1 MGSSLSKSFA
11 AMLVLIFLTA
21 SCLIVLLPVTA
32 ESQTIVVPDDYLTIS
47 SAIGNATA
55 GNTVFVKKG
64 TYEGPIDQTLVID
77 KALSLVGED
86 TNNTILIL
94 HPAYT
99 EWWILTQ
106 PYISYSNAISVD
118 ANDFK
123 LSGFSIS
130 TQGSI
135 AIKGDR
141 TQITGN
147 KIATGISVTGSNCN
161 ITGNAIDGVIILEG
175 SSNVLNQNSVS
186 GIALKYA
193 YSNTITNN
201 TFAYLNFGS
210 VSDTNYTCSYNII
223 SRNRIEGDWNWGIW
237 LGAGSHNVFYE
248 NHIANYRGYDGWGVA
263 LGFGTNGTHNSL
275 VGTNN
280 TFYHNIFTNNNKN
293 VYDSW
298 NNLTA
303 PNFWDND
310 EEGNYWD
317 DYNGTDDNRDGIG
330 DTPYVI
336 NGDNIDYY
344 PLMEP
349 FDVESD
355 AVVLPSPESFP
366 ATLVVVVPG
375 VSVVVIGVALL
386 VYFKKHHPKLELK
399 RWGKALFWY
408 LF

>member
-1 MGSSLSKSFA
+1 MSKSIA
-11 AMLVLIFLTA
+11 VILVLVFLTA
-21 SCLIVLLPVTA
+21 SCLIVPLPVSAGSRTL
-32 ESQTIVVPDDYLTIS
+32 VVPDDCPTIS
-47 SAIGNATA
+47 SAIDNATA
-55 GNTVFVKKG
+55 GDTIFVKKG
-64 TYEGPIDQTLVID
+64 IYEGPEGQTLVID
-77 KALSLVGED
+77 KSISLIGED
-86 TNNTILIL
+86 ANSTILNL

-106 PYISYSNAISVD
+106 PYTSYSNAITID

-123 LSGFSIS
+123 LSGFTIS

-135 AIKGDR
+135 AINGDR
-141 TQITGN
+141 TQISGN
-147 KIATGISVTGSNCN
+147 NITTGISQTGSNCN
-161 ITGNAIDGVIILEG
+161 ITGNTIDGVIILEG

-186 GIALKYA
+186 GIALKHA
-193 YSNTITNN
+193 YSNTISNN

-210 VSDTNYTCSYNII
+210 VSDTSYTCSYNVIF
-223 SRNRIEGDWNWGIW
+223 RNRIEGDWSWGIW
-237 LGAGSHNVFYE
+237 LGAGSYNVFYE
-248 NHIANYRGYDGWGVA
+248 NYLANYRGHDGWGVA

-280 TFYHNIFTNNNKN
+280 TFYHNIFINNNKN

-303 PNFWDND
+303 PNFWDNG

-349 FDVESD
+349 FDVEGD
-355 AVVLPSPESFP
+355 AVVLPPPEP
-366 ATLVVVVPG
+366 CPITLIAAA
-375 VSVVVIGVALL
+375 SVVSAVIIGVGLL
-386 VYFKKHHPKLELK
+386 AYFKRRKH
-399 RWGKALFWY
+399 
-408 LF
+408 